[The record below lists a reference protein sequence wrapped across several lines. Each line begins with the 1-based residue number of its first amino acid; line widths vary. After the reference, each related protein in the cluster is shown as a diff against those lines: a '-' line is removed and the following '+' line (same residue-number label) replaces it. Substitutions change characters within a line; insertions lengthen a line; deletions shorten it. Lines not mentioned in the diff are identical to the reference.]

1 MKGVK
6 KMQMRTI
13 EGATKRLSAVIC
25 NPSGKVSRSARAKA
39 VHRAC
44 RMSGMCQT
52 LLFAGVDES
61 TDQWVSRMFGCD
73 SSLGETCL
81 VFEIYDP
88 VETCL
93 IHRIGYRL
101 RELVAAAFAYMHLG
115 DPFVSFV
122 LEVEE

>member
-1 MKGVK
+1 MN
-6 KMQMRTI
+6 KMSMHTLP
-13 EGATKRLSAVIC
+13 GATKRLSAVIW

-52 LLFAGVDES
+52 LLYAGVDES
-61 TDQWVSRMFGCD
+61 DDMWVSRMLEGD

-88 VETCL
+88 METCL
-93 IHRIGYRL
+93 IHRIGYGL
-101 RELVAAAFAYMHLG
+101 REMVAAAFAYMHMG

-122 LEVEE
+122 LEVE